1 MFLLTATEGYL
12 NARILLHRPFLA
24 ASPSKGILSCDKH
37 VDPCLDAARE
47 TIRILY
53 DSYANRHYFRTWSV
67 SVIEGDWTGLIEHVI
82 RWYNS
87 TYTLYA
93 GMIVL
98 YIVLL
103 DSTKIS
109 GEDLLCDV
117 RKSRDIL
124 LSMEEASVARRSAEL
139 MSEVLEVA
147 KTVISQRRGLDDTVE
162 ESRMNSGQ
170 SSGFEGQ
177 TESQTCS
184 YVADEDISKT
194 LFSHSV
200 PGQNRGELLATLID
214 PTVLE
219 DFAAGN
225 NNPSGLDLS
234 VYAMD
239 GFMEGSIGNM
249 RTNDLGLS
257 IGYWWNGE
265 HLYGNHGLA

>member
-1 MFLLTATEGYL
+1 
-12 NARILLHRPFLA
+12 
-24 ASPSKGILSCDKH
+24 
-37 VDPCLDAARE
+37 
-47 TIRILY
+47 
-53 DSYANRHYFRTWSV
+53 
-67 SVIEGDWTGLIEHVI
+67 
-82 RWYNS
+82 
-87 TYTLYA
+87 
-93 GMIVL
+93 MIVL

-170 SSGFEGQ
+170 SSGFEEQ
-177 TESQTCS
+177 TESQTC
-184 YVADEDISKT
+184 YVADEDISRT

-200 PGQNRGELLATLID
+200 PGQNREELLATLID

-234 VYAMD
+234 AYSMD

-257 IGYWWNGE
+257 IGHWWNGE
-265 HLYGNHGLA
+265 YGNYLYGNHGLA